1 MPRRA
6 RYPAGVRPLSRVS
19 WVSLAMLGPVAAA
32 SRPIRS
38 IVHSAY
44 RRFELGMCSAM
55 VMEGHD
61 QGLAVLKKGGGVAK
75 CRSNLKDGI

>member
-1 MPRRA
+1 
-6 RYPAGVRPLSRVS
+6 
-19 WVSLAMLGPVAAA
+19 MLGPVAAA

-44 RRFELGMCSAM
+44 HRFELGMCSTM

-61 QGLAVLKKGGGVAK
+61 QGLAVFEERRRIQNVD
-75 CRSNLKDGI
+75 RT